1 MSVKSTAKKHEM
13 NHTEETIAPDGFHCE
28 RIISLVTCEPN
39 NANKADLGS
48 IVKNAL
54 LKAEELS
61 CKSLA
66 IPLTLLPESI
76 MKKKDQARDIA
87 VAIRDRPKLYTL
99 EEVFVCECSSH
110 PSDEIENL
118 WKILICETD
127 ERYINF
133 KPLQESAVRMAIPQ
147 KGFNIFF
154 RIISL
159 DMF

>member
-1 MSVKSTAKKHEM
+1 MSTAKKHEM
-13 NHTEETIAPDGFHCE
+13 NHTVETIAPDGFHCE

-39 NANKADLGS
+39 NANKVDLVS
-48 IVKNAL
+48 NVKNVL

-61 CKSLA
+61 CQSLA

-87 VAIRDRPKLYTL
+87 VALRDRPKLYTL

-110 PSDEIENL
+110 PSNEIENL
-118 WKILICETD
+118 WTKLFCETD
-127 ERYINF
+127 ERYVNF

>member
-1 MSVKSTAKKHEM
+1 MSTAKKHEM
-13 NHTEETIAPDGFHCE
+13 NYTVETIAPDGFHCE

-39 NANKADLGS
+39 NANKVDLVS
-48 IVKNAL
+48 NVKNVL

-61 CKSLA
+61 CQSLA

-87 VAIRDRPKLYTL
+87 VALRDRPKLYTL

-110 PSDEIENL
+110 LSNEIENL
-118 WKILICETD
+118 WTKLFCETD
-127 ERYINF
+127 ERYVNF